1 MNHDSDTV
9 SSVTAVCE
17 KPHFISFFHFL
28 IKFHADFAFA
38 AEKTSSR
45 SHHSGILF
53 LRMNNYGVYCSASSR
68 KDHQRCDVPIM
79 RHTEEENNSNWIMKT
94 TFWSRLNGKKVISWF
109 HFKFASNSHRDKSLK
124 RKNLH
129 ITSCIG
135 FTLQRLL
142 RFGCKRAKRARYSES
157 LNLHKYDWLT
167 AGERN
172 N

>member
-124 RKNLH
+124 RKKSAYHFMYWFHPATASEVRLQ
-129 ITSCIG
+129 TSEE
-135 FTLQRLL
+135 
-142 RFGCKRAKRARYSES
+142 SEIFRV
-157 LNLHKYDWLT
+157 T
-167 AGERN
+167 
-172 N
+172 